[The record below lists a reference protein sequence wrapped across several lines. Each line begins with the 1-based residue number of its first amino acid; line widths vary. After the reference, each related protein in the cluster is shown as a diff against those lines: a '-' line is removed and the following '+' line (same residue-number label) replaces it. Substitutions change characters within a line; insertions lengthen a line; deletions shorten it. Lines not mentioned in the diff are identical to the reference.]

1 MNDEIMKIRD
11 GVETAFVD
19 YSYNSNLAYRPE
31 FLSNDYRQGRKVL
44 SSLEEEL
51 ASCDEF
57 CISVAFIKKSGIAPL
72 LMTLRELE
80 NRGIP
85 GKILTTDYLLFSEP
99 KALKQLASLD
109 NIELR
114 MYRTNS
120 ENGGFHTK
128 GYIFRKEEIYRI
140 IIGSSNMTL
149 SAITKN
155 REWNTKI
162 VSTQHGQMAK
172 DILREFNELWNDEN
186 TQKYSE
192 FIEEYEKAYIENQLI
207 NKQKALAVKSG
218 VVEFQSYTLKPN
230 KMQVAFVNNII
241 KMRSE
246 GIQRALLLS
255 STGTGKTLAS
265 AFALRELSPKKALF
279 IVHREQ
285 IARQAIE
292 SYKRVFGNTKKYG
305 LLSGNSREFDAQYL
319 FSTMQTM
326 SKPEIYSRFAEDEFD
341 VIVLDDYAIIGL
353 SQEAA

>member
-1 MNDEIMKIRD
+1 
-11 GVETAFVD
+11 
-19 YSYNSNLAYRPE
+19 
-31 FLSNDYRQGRKVL
+31 
-44 SSLEEEL
+44 
-51 ASCDEF
+51 
-57 CISVAFIKKSGIAPL
+57 
-72 LMTLRELE
+72 
-80 NRGIP
+80 
-85 GKILTTDYLLFSEP
+85 
-99 KALKQLASLD
+99 
-109 NIELR
+109 
-114 MYRTNS
+114 
-120 ENGGFHTK
+120 
-128 GYIFRKEEIYRI
+128 
-140 IIGSSNMTL
+140 MTL